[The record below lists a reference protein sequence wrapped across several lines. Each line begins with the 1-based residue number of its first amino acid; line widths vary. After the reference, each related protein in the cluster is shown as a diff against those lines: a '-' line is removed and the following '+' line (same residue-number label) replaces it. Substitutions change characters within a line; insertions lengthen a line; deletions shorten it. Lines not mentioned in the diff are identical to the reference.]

1 MKFKSNPSLTILS
14 LVFGLLVIYVF
25 VYTKEILYLCIA
37 FSGLSILST
46 KISILIE
53 RVWFKFSYVL
63 SLLIPN
69 VLFTLN
75 FFLILTPLAL
85 LSRFFNNESEFEIK
99 NKKNLFLEKKINPL
113 IKKALIERGKLKK

>member
-25 VYTKEILYLCIA
+25 VDTKEILYLCIA
-37 FSGLSILST
+37 ISGLSILST

-53 RVWFKFSYVL
+53 RIWFKFSYLL

-69 VLFTLN
+69 LLLTLI

-85 LSRFFNNESEFEIK
+85 LSRFFNNKSEFETKNNNKSFFRKK
-99 NKKNLFLEKKINPL
+99 NKSFDKKSFNR
-113 IKKALIERGKLKK
+113 AW